1 MDLLRTTHDEEI
13 TRIRARYDKFEEESE
28 KKISDLKVELSSRE
42 EMIAELKEEMA
53 DTAADNTSLTEQL
66 QTRTQALHALQSE
79 HHVMLKTEDEL
90 RGELIKAQLELQSA
104 INKGAIESN
113 DINSLKAAQKD
124 LQDTVGHK
132 ENLISSLQLQMK
144 KLEEAFNEEKDN
156 LQQSVYITSA
166 GNMRAK

>member
-1 MDLLRTTHDEEI
+1 
-13 TRIRARYDKFEEESE
+13 
-28 KKISDLKVELSSRE
+28 
-42 EMIAELKEEMA
+42 
-53 DTAADNTSLTEQL
+53 
-66 QTRTQALHALQSE
+66 
-79 HHVMLKTEDEL
+79 MLKTEDEL

-156 LQQSVYITSA
+156 LQQSVYHFRGEYESEMKRSKEAETLYVQLKHFADTKDAECIEL
-166 GNMRAK
+166 RAELQKIKLIAQKMLIMLQMSIRTKSVKRHMMPKPRHLLVPTRSWTP